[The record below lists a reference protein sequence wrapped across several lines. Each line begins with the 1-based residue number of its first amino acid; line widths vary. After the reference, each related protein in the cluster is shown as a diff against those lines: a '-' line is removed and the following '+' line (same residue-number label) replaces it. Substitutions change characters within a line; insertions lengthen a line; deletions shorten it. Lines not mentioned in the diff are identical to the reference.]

1 MPVDVSVVVP
11 IYDESES
18 LSTLAEEIQ
27 AACTGAGLTFE
38 VWLVD
43 DGSRDDSWE
52 VIESIHARNQRFLGV
67 RFRRN
72 YGKSAALMAG
82 FARANGKVVVTM
94 DADLQ
99 DDPAEIPAL
108 VEMVESGLDL
118 VSGWKKNR
126 QDPIGKTLPSTLF
139 NLVTRTVSRLNLHD
153 FNCGLKAYRREVA
166 QSLRIYGEMHRYI
179 PLLARWSGY
188 DRIGEKK
195 VSHRPRRHGH
205 SKFGVERY
213 VRGCLD
219 LLTVTFL
226 TRFAAR
232 PMHFFGTWGLL
243 AFLVGTAL
251 CLWISID
258 KWILGHPVGN
268 RPALLLGALLIMV
281 GLLLMS
287 TGFLAEL
294 IVRQRMED
302 RVPYEVLSETQVS

>member
-1 MPVDVSVVVP
+1 MSVDVSVVVP

-52 VIESIHARNQRFLGV
+52 VIESIHAANQRFLGV

-82 FARANGKVVVTM
+82 FARARGKVVVTM

-243 AFLVGTAL
+243 AFLGGTAL

-258 KWILGHPVGN
+258 KWILGNPIGN

-302 RVPYEVLSETQVS
+302 RVPYEVLSETHLP